1 MNLNDARRL
10 LVCLRYGIG
19 DMIMEI
25 PVLQT
30 LRETAPRARI
40 TALGAAPAVELLE
53 NSDLVD
59 EIAVVQNFGL
69 THWMDPGTPEIQ
81 SAIHQWLDQNRFN
94 AALDISHAVEALRT
108 VIWGREDV
116 FLMDTLQMSGED
128 PVLTRGGR
136 GQEALRRAIGEG
148 WGMRIPSDAVP
159 RLFPTQE
166 EAEWAEAFLA
176 DHGLYPDRTAAVSP
190 VGSSRLKRWPEE
202 RFAQLADRLIEE
214 QGFSILI
221 PAGPQLESAEAVRGA
236 MRHRERTAVV
246 GPIHLRRVAALLDRC
261 GLLVCNDT
269 GLMHMA
275 GAVNTPLVGIFGPTE
290 PAIYLPESPIARAVQ
305 AFVCPYRKRNTFGPS
320 DCIMMD
326 HCFRGDPCIQA
337 VTLDSVTA
345 AVREVTQPLKR
356 RAYG

>member
-1 MNLNDARRL
+1 MNLKDAHRI

-19 DMIMEI
+19 DMIMEM

-30 LRETAPRARI
+30 LRETAPQARI

-53 NSDLVD
+53 HSGLVD
-59 EIAVVQNFGL
+59 KIAVVQDFGL
-69 THWMDPGTPEIQ
+69 THWMDPGSPKIL
-81 SAIHQWLDQNRFN
+81 ADIHQWLDLNRFD

-108 VIWGREDV
+108 VFWEREDI
-116 FLMDTLQMSGED
+116 FLMDTLQMAGED

-136 GQEALRRAIGEG
+136 GQEALRRAIAEG
-148 WGMRIPSDAVP
+148 WGMRIPSNAAP
-159 RLFPTQE
+159 RLFPIPE
-166 EAEWAEAFLA
+166 EAAWAEAFLA
-176 DHGLYPDRTAAVSP
+176 DQGLTPDRTAAVSP

-202 RFAQLADRLIEE
+202 RFAQLADMLIEE

-236 MRHRERTAVV
+236 MRHRGRTAVV
-246 GPIHLRRVAALLDRC
+246 GAIHLRRVSALLARC

-275 GAVNTPLVGIFGPTE
+275 GAVNTPVVGIFGPTE
-290 PAIYLPESPIARAVQ
+290 PAVYLPESPTARAVQ

-337 VTLDSVTA
+337 VTPESVTA
-345 AVREVTQPLKR
+345 AVREVIHPLKR

>member
-1 MNLNDARRL
+1 MNLKDAHRI

-30 LRETAPRARI
+30 LRETAPQARI

-53 NSDLVD
+53 HSGLADQ
-59 EIAVVQNFGL
+59 IAVVQDFGL
-69 THWMDPGTPEIQ
+69 THWMDPGSPEIL
-81 SAIHQWLDQNRFN
+81 SDIHRWLDQNRFD

-108 VIWGREDV
+108 VFWGREDI

-128 PVLTRGGR
+128 PVLAKGGR
-136 GQEALRRAIGEG
+136 GQQALRRAIGEG
-148 WGMRIPSDAVP
+148 WGMRIPSNAVP
-159 RLFPTQE
+159 RLFPTEE
-166 EAEWAEAFLA
+166 EAEWAETFLV
-176 DHGLYPDRTAAVSP
+176 DHGLTPDRTAAVSP
-190 VGSSRLKRWPEE
+190 VGSSRLKRWPEVC
-202 RFAQLADRLIEE
+202 FAQIGDMLIEE

-236 MRHRERTAVV
+236 MGRRERTAVV
-246 GPIHLRRVAALLDRC
+246 GSVHLRRVAALLARC

-275 GAVNTPLVGIFGPTE
+275 GAVGTPLVAIFGPTE
-290 PAIYLPESPIARAVQ
+290 PVIYLPESPTARGVQ
-305 AFVCPYRKRNTFGPS
+305 AFACPYRKRNTFGPS

-326 HCFRGDPCIQA
+326 HCFWGDQCIQA
-337 VTLDSVTA
+337 VTLDSVAA
-345 AVREVTQPLKR
+345 AVREVIHPLKR